1 MTTEETEVSPLV
13 RDARQLVEDVR
24 QGAKD
29 IVGITDIGDLT
40 KHLRET
46 LWPTLEALAE
56 INETTANEIDEL
68 DGAVIELAE
77 GDGEMLTAET
87 AGVFATLLL
96 NAKEITA
103 ELEKR
108 LTANEGPMKAKVAA
122 FYKLIEACEAQ
133 LDELTVVADDDD
145 DDDAEAA

>member
-13 RDARQLVEDVR
+13 RDARQLVSDVQ

-40 KHLRET
+40 KHLKDT

-56 INETTANEIDEL
+56 LTETTANEIDEL

-77 GDGEMLTAET
+77 GDGEMLTPET
-87 AGVFATLLL
+87 AGVFANLLL
-96 NAKEITA
+96 SGKDIAA

-122 FYKLIEACEAQ
+122 FYKLIAACEAQ
-133 LDELTVVADDDD
+133 LDELVVEGVDDDD
-145 DDDAEAA
+145 DETEAE